1 MYDLTD
7 AMNKNLADSREM
19 VRNMIKQNKTQTKRL
34 AVLLQ
39 QKLDWLAVLAPEEE
53 SKS

>member
-39 QKLDWLAVLAPEEE
+39 KLDWLAVLAPEEE